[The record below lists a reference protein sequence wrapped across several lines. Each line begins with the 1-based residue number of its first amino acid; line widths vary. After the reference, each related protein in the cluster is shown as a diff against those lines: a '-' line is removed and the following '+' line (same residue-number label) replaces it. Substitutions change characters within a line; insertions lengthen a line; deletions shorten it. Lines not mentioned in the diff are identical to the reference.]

1 MKNTVIKC
9 VTSLLCVIAVAV
21 TGMTCIGK
29 FADASV
35 EAAKK
40 EAEAI
45 KNGTVAVADQTAA
58 GTDTSADVSG
68 DVIPADDTAAPAD
81 DTAAPADDTAAP
93 ADDTAAPTDSAKPA
107 EGSSVPTAAADI
119 LKVYNDAINKAISSK
134 AGYTKKRTTN
144 LGQLE
149 GAEAIMKISIARDAV
164 YDFLGVGDNTYT
176 NKKGEAKFLSAAS
189 LSAAD
194 VSSAKC
200 TEAGGVYTISLTLK
214 DGKSSANDSGKVDNS
229 PLKRSGLYVGVDDK
243 SEYDYKSAVN
253 IYMGL
258 KNSED
263 TDIQAVE
270 ETTSKATITMKVDA
284 KSGKIVSLNAAWHWD
299 ASLTKV
305 KYTIITVSGIG
316 HADSSVAISGFQY

>member
-9 VTSLLCVIAVAV
+9 ITSLVCVIALAV

-29 FADASV
+29 IADASV

-40 EAEAI
+40 EAEAV
-45 KNGTVAVADQTAA
+45 KNGTVAVADQT
-58 GTDTSADVSG
+58 GTDTSADVAG
-68 DVIPADDTAAPAD
+68 DVVPADPAAPAD
-81 DTAAPADDTAAP
+81 DPAAPADP
-93 ADDTAAPTDSAKPA
+93 AKPA

-189 LSAAD
+189 LTAAD
-194 VSSAKC
+194 VSKATC

-229 PLKRSGLYVGVDDK
+229 PLKRSGLFVGVDDK

-270 ETTSKATITMKVDA
+270 ETTSKTTVTMKVDA
-284 KSGKIVSLNAAWHWD
+284 KTGKIVSLNAAWHWD